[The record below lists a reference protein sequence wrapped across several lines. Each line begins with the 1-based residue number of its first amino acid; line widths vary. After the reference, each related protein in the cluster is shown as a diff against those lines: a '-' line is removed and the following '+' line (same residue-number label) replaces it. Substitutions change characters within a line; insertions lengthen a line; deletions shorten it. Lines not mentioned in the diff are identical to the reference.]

1 MTHLPSPT
9 AATLVRLLAL
19 ARDLLQAPDP
29 RSVLELA
36 GPAIQE
42 LLLAD
47 RALLLLALGDQ
58 EYVTEFDRSGLMQP
72 VHDGTVLYRHARH
85 AVDSQ
90 TPILVPDTP
99 TDANLRSG
107 GFPTR
112 GTASLLAFP
121 FPPIKPVGVL
131 AATWYRRSRHSQLA
145 THISTL
151 RHIGELTAAA
161 LGNAGFRQVIES
173 RVAARTEE
181 IAEAARE
188 HAMELHRR
196 DRVEEELHRISV
208 TDVMTG
214 MLNRRGFFQHAE
226 RSFKVAQRQGLPSAL
241 IYADLDELKAVNDG
255 LGHDA
260 GDRLIQDCGRIFQ
273 ESFRDSDVVARLGGD
288 EFAAFT
294 LDAAQPEVILAR
306 IQSNIESFRQRSSP
320 PYRISLCIG
329 IVPCNPASDLT
340 LSDYLSLADKHMYQQ
355 KNARTKPGID
365 DCSPE
370 SVQLPTTRRQAMN
383 PTRAGVDS

>member
-58 EYVTEFDRSGLMQP
+58 EYVTEFDRSGLMQA
-72 VHDGTVLYRHARH
+72 VHEGTVLHRHARH
-85 AVDSQ
+85 AIDSQ
-90 TPILVPDTP
+90 TRILVPDTA
-99 TDANLRSG
+99 TVANLRSG

-112 GTASLLAFP
+112 GTASVLAFP

-131 AATWYRRSRHSQLA
+131 AATWYRRSRPSQLA

-161 LGNAGFRQVIES
+161 LSNVGFRQVIEN

-188 HAMELHRR
+188 HAMELQRR

-241 IYADLDELKAVNDG
+241 IYADLDELKSVNDG

-260 GDRLIQDCGRIFQ
+260 GDRLIQDVGRIFQ

-294 LDAAQPEVILAR
+294 LDAAQPEVVLSR

-329 IVPCNPASDLT
+329 IVPCDPASNLT
-340 LSDYLSLADKHMYQQ
+340 LPDYLSLADKRMYEQ
-355 KNARTKPGID
+355 KQARTKPGVGD
-365 DCSPE
+365 YPPKSA
-370 SVQLPTTRRQAMN
+370 QLPTARQQSMNSTR
-383 PTRAGVDS
+383 TRADC

>member
-1 MTHLPSPT
+1 MTHLPSAT
-9 AATLVRLLAL
+9 ATTLIRLLGL

-47 RALLLLALGDQ
+47 GALLLLALGDQ
-58 EYVTEFDRSGLMQP
+58 QEYVTEFDHCGFMQP
-72 VHDGTVLYRHARH
+72 VREGTALYRHARQ
-85 AVDSQ
+85 AIASQ
-90 TPILVPDTP
+90 TPILLPDMA
-99 TDANLRSG
+99 TDPNLRTG
-107 GFPTR
+107 GVPTR

-131 AATWYRRSRHSQLA
+131 ATIWYRRASHSQLA
-145 THISTL
+145 RHISSL

-161 LGNAGFRQVIES
+161 LGNVGFRQVIEG

-214 MLNRRGFFQHAE
+214 MLNRRGFFLHAE
-226 RSFKVAQRQGLPSAL
+226 RSFKVARRQGLPSAL

-260 GDRLIQDCGRIFQ
+260 GDRLIQDAGRILQ
-273 ESFRDSDVVARLGGD
+273 ASFRDSDVVARFGGD

-294 LDAAQPEVILAR
+294 LDATQPNKIVAR
-306 IQSNIESFRQRSSP
+306 IQSNIRTFRQRSSL
-320 PYRISLCIG
+320 PYRLSLSIG
-329 IVPCNPASDLT
+329 IVQCNPSSDLT
-340 LSDYLSLADKHMYQQ
+340 LADYLALADKQMYEQ
-355 KNARTKPGID
+355 KMARSNTGLND
-365 DCSPE
+365 
-370 SVQLPTTRRQAMN
+370 
-383 PTRAGVDS
+383 

>member
-1 MTHLPSPT
+1 MTDLPSAT
-9 AATLVRLLAL
+9 TATLMRLLAL

-29 RSVLELA
+29 RSVLKLA

-42 LLLAD
+42 LLAAD
-47 RALLLLALGDQ
+47 GALLLLALGDQ
-58 EYVTEFDRSGLMQP
+58 EYVTEFDRGGFMQP
-72 VHDGTVLYRHARH
+72 VREDTVLYRHARQ
-85 AVDSQ
+85 AIENQETVFLPEVTVD
-90 TPILVPDTP
+90 PNVPGDGLS
-99 TDANLRSG
+99 A
-107 GFPTR
+107 R
-112 GTASLLAFP
+112 GTKSLLAFP

-131 AATWYRRSRHSQLA
+131 AVIWYRRARPQQLA
-145 THISTL
+145 RQISTL

-161 LGNAGFRQVIES
+161 LGNVGFRQVIEG

-241 IYADLDELKAVNDG
+241 IYADLDELKSVNDG

-260 GDRLIQDCGRIFQ
+260 GDRLIQDVGRILQ

-306 IQSNIESFRQRSSP
+306 IQYNIEHFRQRSSL

-329 IVPCNPASDLT
+329 IVPCDPTSDLT
-340 LSDYLSLADKHMYQQ
+340 LSDYLSLADKRMYEQ
-355 KNARTKPGID
+355 KKARTKRGID
-365 DCSPE
+365 DCSPK
-370 SVQLPTTRRQAMN
+370 SAQLPTARQQSMS
-383 PTRAGVDS
+383 PTPIRADS

>member
-1 MTHLPSPT
+1 MTHLPSAT

-19 ARDLLQAPDP
+19 ARDLLQAHDP
-29 RSVLELA
+29 RSVLELT

-58 EYVTEFDRSGLMQP
+58 EYVTEFDRSGSMQP
-72 VHDGTVLYRHARH
+72 VHEGTVLYRHARH
-85 AVDSQ
+85 AIDSQ
-90 TPILVPDTP
+90 TPILVPDTA
-99 TDANLRSG
+99 TDANLRG
-107 GFPTR
+107 GGLPAR
-112 GTASLLAFP
+112 GTASVLAFP

-161 LGNAGFRQVIES
+161 LGNVGFRQVIES

-241 IYADLDELKAVNDG
+241 IYADLDELKSVNDG

-260 GDRLIQDCGRIFQ
+260 GDRLIQDVGRILQ

-306 IQSNIESFRQRSSP
+306 IQSNIEHFRQRTSP

-329 IVPCNPASDLT
+329 IVPCDPASDRT
-340 LSDYLSLADKHMYQQ
+340 LSDYLSLADMHMYEQ
-355 KNARTKPGID
+355 KKARTKRGID
-365 DCSPE
+365 DCSRK
-370 SVQLPTTRRQAMN
+370 SAQLPTARQQSVS
-383 PTRAGVDS
+383 PTPIRADS

>member
-1 MTHLPSPT
+1 MLEG
-9 AATLVRLLAL
+9 TL
-19 ARDLLQAPDP
+19 
-29 RSVLELA
+29 
-36 GPAIQE
+36 
-42 LLLAD
+42 
-47 RALLLLALGDQ
+47 
-58 EYVTEFDRSGLMQP
+58 
-72 VHDGTVLYRHARH
+72 LYRHARH
-85 AVDSQ
+85 AIDSQ
-90 TPILVPDTP
+90 TPILVPDTA
-99 TDANLRSG
+99 TDANPRSG
-107 GFPTR
+107 GFPSR
-112 GTASLLAFP
+112 GTTSVLAFP

-145 THISTL
+145 RHISTL

-161 LGNAGFRQVIES
+161 LGNVGLRQMIEG

-196 DRVEEELHRISV
+196 DRVEEELHHISV

-214 MLNRRGFFQHAE
+214 MLNRRGFFMHAE
-226 RSFKVAQRQGLPSAL
+226 RSFKVARRQGLPSAL

-260 GDRLIQDCGRIFQ
+260 GDRLIQDGGRILQ

-306 IQSNIESFRQRSSP
+306 IQSNIEHFRQRTSP

-329 IVPCNPASDLT
+329 IVLCDPASDRT
-340 LSDYLSLADKHMYQQ
+340 LSDYLSLADKRMYEQ
-355 KNARTKPGID
+355 KKARTKPGID

-370 SVQLPTTRRQAMN
+370 SAQLPTARQQSMS
-383 PTRAGVDS
+383 PTRARADS